1 MEKKKE
7 RLSGIELLKII
18 AIVLIVIS
26 HVTQTLETGN
36 QIISNNVT
44 NYTINLKDPTSSIN
58 NIVLAFIRQFGALG
72 NMIFLI
78 SSIWFLID
86 KNKNY
91 KKKILSIII
100 DIFIIS
106 VASLLLFMIFYKGD
120 ISIKYIIKSIFPTIF
135 ANNWYMTCYI
145 MLLLLYPFL
154 NIIVKSIDKKQ
165 LFRINLLSI
174 IVYFGICFVKTNL
187 LFNTSLV
194 VFVVIYFLVAYIRK
208 YCINFVKDKKAN
220 IILLILSVVISIAS
234 LIVLNYIE
242 LKSGIKV
249 IELIKFATNN
259 NILLLITGFSLFNLF
274 LNINISNKVINYIS
288 SLSMLIYVIHENI
301 LVRVYLRPQIW
312 SDILNK
318 YGEKYIIIED
328 LLFSIMIL
336 FASLIIAI
344 IYKNTIQKIVI
355 KIIDYLYNKS
365 MIKKC
370 YLKIEEKILNKK

>member
-1 MEKKKE
+1 MEKKE
-7 RLSGIELLKII
+7 RMSGIELLKII

-26 HVTQTLETGN
+26 HITQTLETGN
-36 QIISNNVT
+36 QIISNNVI
-44 NYTINLKDPTSSIN
+44 NYTINLKDPTSNIN

-91 KKKILSIII
+91 KQKILSIII

-220 IILLILSVVISIAS
+220 IILLILSVAISIAS

-249 IELIKFATNN
+249 VKLIIFATNN
-259 NILLLITGFSLFNLF
+259 NILLLITGLSLFNLF

-312 SDILNK
+312 SDILNI

-328 LLFSIMIL
+328 IIFSILIL
-336 FASLIIAI
+336 CVSSFIAI

-355 KIIDYLYNKS
+355 KITNYLYNKS
-365 MIKKC
+365 IIKKC
-370 YLKIEEKILNKK
+370 YLIIERKILNMK

>member
-91 KKKILSIII
+91 KKKILTIIL
-100 DIFIIS
+100 DIFVIS
-106 VASLLLFMIFYKGD
+106 IMSLISFMIFYKGN
-120 ISIKYIIKSIFPTIF
+120 ISIKHIIESIFPTTF

-145 MLLLLYPFL
+145 FLLLLYPFL
-154 NIIVKSIDKKQ
+154 NLIICHINQKQ
-165 LFRINLLSI
+165 LFRISILSI
-174 IVYFGICFVKTNL
+174 IVYFGICFIKNDL
-187 LFNTSLV
+187 LFNSNLI
-194 VFVVIYFLVAYIRK
+194 VFISIYFIIAYIKK
-208 YCINFVKDKKAN
+208 YCIKFVKNKKIN
-220 IILLILSVVISIAS
+220 LILLIASLGVSLLS
-234 LIVLNYIE
+234 LIVINKIE
-242 LKSGIKV
+242 LTLGINEIK
-249 IELIKFATNN
+249 LIKFATNN
-259 NILLLITGFSLFNLF
+259 NIFLLINSITLFNLF
-274 LNINISNKVINYIS
+274 FNLNFSNKVVNYIS
-288 SLSMLIYVIHENI
+288 SLSMLIYVIHENL
-301 LVRVYLRPQIW
+301 LVRRYLRPKIW
-312 SDILNK
+312 SDILNI

-328 LLFSIMIL
+328 IIFSILIL
-336 FASLIIAI
+336 CVSSFIAI

-355 KIIDYLYNKS
+355 KITNYLYNKS
-365 MIKKC
+365 IIKKC
-370 YLKIEEKILNKK
+370 YLIIERKILNMK